1 MPPKTKDLPVPT
13 TRGKDAKEW
22 MEYHGY
28 VATSPSIRS
37 SDYEGVL
44 HCPFQ
49 YYLSRRLGLT
59 PALRWSKAL
68 SRGSWFHSRFE
79 FYKEDKGV
87 ASELMEERLQD
98 RLGELTE
105 ICASLGIVGSSRDT
119 VLERE
124 HKDFSCAMGW
134 FDACWDLPFGSKQ
147 TTFNSFLNQPHFR
160 PLGSEVGIRIQLPS
174 SSNSKRVQ
182 VVALYDLL
190 LYHEV
195 QNTIFIVD
203 AKTCSESA
211 TTRVV
216 TCPLEFQTQH
226 YMMILKHALD
236 TGKLQDKFNLPPD
249 VGVGGM
255 IHLAVQKPT
264 IEFGMKDR
272 NYEEHQHTL
281 KSGPRKGQ
289 IEIRKT
295 YSGEPQLSNYIQRC
309 NNWYTATDEYEHLA
323 PKWASDPPVNIS
335 LTYGSMLLDES
346 YTQEYESRLK
356 IVADYARCPPL
367 PQNFPRSMSHLRQYG
382 KLSPFAPFYMLPPV
396 EWPSLIKKEGFIQLD
411 RDEGLE
417 FIVDAPR
424 A

>member
-1 MPPKTKDLPVPT
+1 MPPKIESLPVPT

-22 MEYHGY
+22 MEYHGF
-28 VATSPSIRS
+28 VATTPSIRS

-68 SRGSWFHSRFE
+68 SRGSWFHKRLE
-79 FYKEDKGV
+79 LYKEEKTA
-87 ASELMEERLQD
+87 ASQIMEAQLQD

-105 ICASLGIVGSSRDT
+105 ICMSLGIKGSSRDT

-124 HKDFSCAMGW
+124 RNDCRCAMGW
-134 FDACWDLPFGSKQ
+134 FDACWNLPFGPKR
-147 TTFNSFLNQPHFR
+147 TTLDFFINQSHFR
-160 PLGSEVGIRIQLPS
+160 TIGSELGIRLQLPS
-174 SSNSKRVQ
+174 SSPTKKIQ

-195 QNTIFIVD
+195 QNTLFIVD

-211 TTRVV
+211 TDRLI

-226 YMMILKHALD
+226 YMMILKNALK
-236 TGKLQDKFNLPPD
+236 TKQLQKKFDLPDD

-255 IHLAVQKPT
+255 IHLAIQKPT

-272 NYEEHQHTL
+272 DCEEYEHTL

-295 YSGEPQLSNYIQRC
+295 YTGEPRLTNYIKRC
-309 NNWYTATDEYEHLA
+309 NNWYEGTGEYEHLA
-323 PKWASDPPVNIS
+323 PKWATDPPINIS
-335 LTYGSMLLDES
+335 LTYGSTLLDPA
-346 YTQEYESRLK
+346 YVQEYDTRLK
-356 IVADYARCPPL
+356 IIADYARCPPL
-367 PQNFPRSMSHLRQYG
+367 PYHFPRSMSHLRQFG
-382 KLSPFAPFYMLPPV
+382 RLSPFTPFYLLPPK
-396 EWPSLIKKEGFIQLD
+396 EWPDLIRKEGFIQLD

-417 FIVDAPR
+417 FIVDTK
-424 A
+424 